1 MQNFT
6 VLIKK
11 YSVPFL
17 FSALGIGLI
26 YTSLVTEQPFEFIL
40 ASVII
45 LICSI
50 FLFLTVAGFVPNKIT
65 NIIGGVSFLLA
76 AFAFYTALSSVGSS
90 IQHNNDYASMK
101 GIAIRNLK
109 DVQTAQKEYEKKYGV
124 YSDDWNTIIKFIEND
139 SIADIVRKG
148 SVPNRKITEKE
159 RDYLIQFGLYKKGQ
173 AIDNKMTDLEAYYLS
188 KSDICPPE
196 LITFKRDTVMVSF
209 LETTFT
215 KNSGYLTEREQ
226 NDYGKFDANKLRYIP
241 FTDNKVE
248 WNIDTIMKPSGTDTV
263 CFFRL
268 EGILPIPENEGAKAD
283 EIMTL
288 GSLLEYNLSGSWEDE
303 DIEQKLQ
310 INIEQKI
317 QRK

>member
-1 MQNFT
+1 MQNFS
-6 VLIKK
+6 VLLKK

-17 FSALGIGLI
+17 FSALGIVLI
-26 YTSLVTEQPFEFIL
+26 VVSLVTEQPFEFIL
-40 ASVII
+40 ASIII
-45 LICSI
+45 LICSV
-50 FLFLTVAGFVPNKIT
+50 FLFLTVSGSVSNKIT
-65 NIIGGVSFLLA
+65 NMIGGVSLVLA
-76 AFAFYTALSSVGSS
+76 AYAFYTALSSVGSS
-90 IQHNNDYASMK
+90 IQHNNDYALMK
-101 GIAIRNLK
+101 GLAIQNLK

-124 YSDDWNTIIKFIEND
+124 FAADWNTIINFIEND

-188 KSDICPPE
+188 KSHICPPE

-209 LETTFT
+209 IETTFT
-215 KNSGYLTEREQ
+215 RNRGYLREREE
-226 NDYGKFDANKLRYIP
+226 NNYGKFDANKLRFIP
-241 FTDNKVE
+241 FTNDKVE
-248 WNIDTIMKPSGTDTV
+248 WNIDTVMKPSGTDTV

-288 GSLLEYNLSGSWEDE
+288 GSLLEFNLSGSWEDE
-303 DIEQKLQ
+303 ETKQELQ
-310 INIEQKI
+310 IK
-317 QRK
+317 K